1 MRREKMLQ
9 DQQKMQKSAAESLK
23 RMRENQ
29 QQSALR
35 LRDAA
40 RLQAEQRKRGRQ
52 LQEKVQDESASNVL
66 TQIQPPSFKEPTM
79 AQTNQQNPDLYEQGK
94 QHYYQRQFGKAED
107 AFTQL
112 SKDKANR
119 PAACYGLGVLY
130 YAQGKL
136 EPAET
141 NLKKCIAGGADA
153 NLSADALYY
162 LGQIALRRRDISGA
176 AALHRQAL
184 EKNADHFGAD
194 SQLDRLERYTLD
206 YAKALYRVRRFNQS
220 KKAFESMLS
229 SKKYK
234 AAGYYGL
241 GVIAFHQSDPALA
254 TTMLNKAIDI
264 HPAHANA
271 WYYLGRIAEEKGEQK
286 SKIESIYKKALEI
299 NASHVG
305 ALAQI
310 NRLKISSQRGVARS
324 GTKPKKKVVRT
335 SPKLPIKRRAKR

>member
-1 MRREKMLQ
+1 
-9 DQQKMQKSAAESLK
+9 
-23 RMRENQ
+23 
-29 QQSALR
+29 
-35 LRDAA
+35 
-40 RLQAEQRKRGRQ
+40 
-52 LQEKVQDESASNVL
+52 
-66 TQIQPPSFKEPTM
+66 
-79 AQTNQQNPDLYEQGK
+79 
-94 QHYYQRQFGKAED
+94 
-107 AFTQL
+107 
-112 SKDKANR
+112 
-119 PAACYGLGVLY
+119 
-130 YAQGKL
+130 
-136 EPAET
+136 
-141 NLKKCIAGGADA
+141 
-153 NLSADALYY
+153 
-162 LGQIALRRRDISGA
+162 
-176 AALHRQAL
+176 
-184 EKNADHFGAD
+184 
-194 SQLDRLERYTLD
+194 
-206 YAKALYRVRRFNQS
+206 
-220 KKAFESMLS
+220 MLS